1 MHFLVLSCTIGAI
14 CRLFVKYKV
23 RIIAKHYFVIKKQL
37 KDAEEYPEKLKRM
50 KEKMKKELVKK
61 KSEEE

>member
-23 RIIAKHYFVIKKQL
+23 RIIAKHYFVIQKQV
-37 KDAEEYPEKLKRM
+37 KDAKEYPEKLKRM
-50 KEKMKKELVKK
+50 KEKRIKELEKK
-61 KSEEE
+61 KSDEE